1 MFCLVNEGIASPT
14 IVGPDIKLF
23 AQSGLSNKKVIGS
36 NTGGSATV
44 DCRHSY
50 NIHSLL
56 RKEVDAPTALM
67 STPIGQNPAAD
78 QSMYLAI
85 LAQNLDGTPAT
96 FTYTYMIT
104 IDVVVELTDLIED

>member
-1 MFCLVNEGIASPT
+1 
-14 IVGPDIKLF
+14 
-23 AQSGLSNKKVIGS
+23 
-36 NTGGSATV
+36 
-44 DCRHSY
+44 
-50 NIHSLL
+50 
-56 RKEVDAPTALM
+56 M